1 MTSIK
6 EIINQINSNI
16 AMVLSSSD
24 QSDMKKVVDGLSALR
39 PNLEYAEEIRQMYE
53 GRGRE
58 YLAKALRA
66 RYPNTS
72 ADMAILPFNW
82 VKLVASQDA
91 ATYDG
96 PTERYAVG
104 GDGVKIEEGPIAKE
118 VSSVESD
125 IAANWVLPEAERRV
139 AVCGTQ
145 FIRVMYDAVEKRIR
159 ADLFWPQDVWVIP
172 DTKAPAHLPSVQ
184 LLVCK
189 ILSPYGEG
197 DGEEWYQVWS
207 PNKQNDVVTSWK
219 VVTAPAK
226 GAYLSS
232 EEYKSPILPWC
243 VFNNTDG
250 KTIYGG
256 LDVDFVKTVEEVGVQ
271 IANHFYCIDVE
282 SHTPLVYEGTQNE
295 NASMAFGPGMIVKV
309 GQNEDLRT
317 LSLSPKLQEQ
327 QESIKMMLSI
337 LACTRRQSPDAY
349 SFQRTDYASGV
360 AKAIAN
366 EPQEKARQERVE
378 IALRFERHRLW
389 PALTAVHDAFKPNA
403 QRLSG
408 YSWFIEVS
416 PTVRFEAPSDIR
428 ANADFGLQNGLISK
442 KKAAVLLGF
451 YNSEIDAESDIQE
464 IAANQPDPPSTVGA

>member
-1 MTSIK
+1 MK
-6 EIINQINSNI
+6 DIITEVYNALSL
-16 AMVLSSSD
+16 VLSSSD
-24 QSDMKKVVDGLSALR
+24 QSDMKKVIDKLSALR
-39 PNLEYAEEIRQMYE
+39 PNLERAEEVRQMYE
-53 GRGRE
+53 GRGRD
-58 YLAKALRA
+58 YLAKALHA

-82 VKLVASQDA
+82 VKLVAAQDA

-96 PTERYAVG
+96 PAERYAVG
-104 GDGVKIEEGPIAKE
+104 GDGAKIEEGPIAQE
-118 VSSVESD
+118 VASVVND
-125 IAANWVLPEAERRV
+125 IAAAWLLPEAERRV

-145 FIRVMYDAVEKRIR
+145 FVRVMYDAVDKRMR

-172 DTKAPAHLPSVQ
+172 DPKAPAHLSSAQ
-184 LLVCK
+184 LLICK

-197 DGEEWYQVWS
+197 DGEEWYQIWL
-207 PNKQNDVVTSWK
+207 PNRQNDVVTSWQ

-226 GAYLSS
+226 GPYLSS
-232 EEYKSPILPWC
+232 ENYASPALPWC

-256 LDVDFVKTVEEVGVQ
+256 LDVDFVRTIEEVGVQ
-271 IANHFYCIDVE
+271 IANHFYCIDIE
-282 SHTPLVYEGTQNE
+282 SHTPLVYEGGQNE
-295 NASMAFGPGMIVKV
+295 AASMAFGPGMIVRV
-309 GQNEDLRT
+309 GQNEDLRS
-317 LSLSPKLQEQ
+317 LSLSPKLKEQ
-327 QESIKMMLSI
+327 QESIKMLLSMLAS
-337 LACTRRQSPDAY
+337 TRRQSPDAY

-389 PALTAVHDAFKPNA
+389 PTLAAVHDAFKPNS

-408 YSWFIEVS
+408 YSWFVEVS
-416 PTVRFEAPSDIR
+416 PTTRFEAPADIR

-442 KKAAVLLGF
+442 KKAAVMLGF
-451 YNSEIDAESDIQE
+451 YNSENDAETDIQE
-464 IAANQPDPPSTVGA
+464 IEASQADAPSTAGV